1 MEIRVPGLL
10 AWDSGGEQ
18 FTNYL
23 RIGGG
28 FTSKKNP
35 GKKSGK
41 KEFPKIIH
49 GNPGRKW
56 NVHPQ
61 LIKPNSS
68 QFI

>member
-10 AWDSGGEQ
+10 EWDSGGEQ

-23 RIGGG
+23 RI
-28 FTSKKNP
+28 
-35 GKKSGK
+35 
-41 KEFPKIIH
+41 
-49 GNPGRKW
+49 RKW